1 MTCVFVCLKEI
12 WICLK
17 KELSLSSSR
26 TLTFWSFAANPYTR
40 IAGSTVLSQWS
51 FRRFNQPDRAKPNFP
66 RIRSWQTN
74 DMLIS
79 VPTCSRLQLL
89 VGQNPLAEVLRF
101 CDSAVFRK
109 TCQRFS
115 HTHFHSWSQLNPAR
129 RVALSVLVWLDP
141 GFGIYKIAQVVPG
154 TEIPK
159 YRNRNRTETGRYR
172 PSCLGQTWVLDP
184 SLMLVNLVKPH
195 AS

>member
-1 MTCVFVCLKEI
+1 MCVCLPKENLNLFKEI
-12 WICLK
+12 SPSRTITFD
-17 KELSLSSSR
+17 LSLQIL
-26 TLTFWSFAANPYTR
+26 TLESQGLRYCR
-40 IAGSTVLSQWS
+40 DGVSVVLISQTAPS
-51 FRRFNQPDRAKPNFP
+51 EAKPNFP

-129 RVALSVLVWLDP
+129 RLALSVLVWLDP

-154 TEIPK
+154 TEIQKP
-159 YRNRNRTETGRYR
+159 NRNR
-172 PSCLGQTWVLDP
+172 QV
-184 SLMLVNLVKPH
+184 SLELPGPNMSSWSQFN
-195 AS
+195 AR